1 MQRDIK
7 DVLGV
12 LMHVLD
18 GGDLSSADLNDLG
31 FEADDDELEEAVNEA
46 YVKLAEFVQD
56 CELRR
61 VDPDIDRRMRS
72 DLQVCL
78 DRIVRTCDRLDGK
91 G

>member
-18 GGDLSSADLNDLG
+18 GGEISSAELDELG
-31 FEADDDELEEAVNEA
+31 FEADDDELEQAVNET
-46 YVKLAEFVQD
+46 YVTLAEFVKD
-56 CELRR
+56 RELRQ
-61 VDPDIDRRMRS
+61 IDRELDRKMRS
-72 DLQVCL
+72 SLQECL
-78 DRIVRTCDRLDGK
+78 DRIVRICDRLDGV

>member
-18 GGDLSSADLNDLG
+18 GGELSSVELNDLG
-31 FEADDDELEEAVNEA
+31 FEADDELEEAVNEA

-56 CELRR
+56 RELRQI
-61 VDPDIDRRMRS
+61 DPDTDRKMRS
-72 DLQVCL
+72 ALQECL
-78 DRIVRTCDRLDGK
+78 DGIVRICDRLDGT

>member
-7 DVLGV
+7 DFLGV

-18 GGDLSSADLNDLG
+18 GGELSSAELNDLG

-56 CELRR
+56 RELRR
-61 VDPDIDRRMRS
+61 IDPDVDRKMRS
-72 DLQVCL
+72 ALQDCL
-78 DRIVRTCDRLDGK
+78 DGIVRICDRLDDTG
-91 G
+91 